1 MPRADA
7 IQPMMFRIPGDV
19 DLSASLHQTSMPEE
33 WTRLFEA
40 VWPPQNRGPRIP
52 YGALGASLRLLF
64 PQIAHIGSM
73 SGSRMTRDG
82 WLYAWER
89 PGPDQF
95 MALMEE
101 WIRIG
106 GTGKSPATIIEQI
119 HWNDLSWNERDLG
132 FHQYSIKENGSPELS
147 SLHYNALPDLLC
159 SKLAE
164 RETSLGEH
172 RPLTFRR
179 AYYGRTPHLIS
190 WPPVS
195 DVRRQVAW
203 HWSYVLTPRIVNFPG
218 TSEPYLSISPSVR
231 RWASRTLR
239 RDNGRYDLPYPD
251 ATSVYVEVDD
261 PWMSAQ
267 TGTRA
272 TSLVGIPLKLN
283 ITREENRTVRTPRWD
298 TPVDRVLRGLMADPE
313 LPDTVEL
320 ADDPVR
326 FLHRQRGSVGITL
339 PSHNTAHQV
348 RVGMP
353 FADRRDIYRSVSGLL
368 YPLGFDPTDPSLN
381 IQIPRARKKSL
392 LRTKYTEIPGE
403 RIVGS
408 IQRSLGDR
416 LMIEVLY
423 QTDTTRSALR
433 SEIWRRLLQ
442 GRPSHEPPPGDS
454 ATLGG
459 VEVQVSFR
467 ALGALGSRLDGSGRS
482 AETRRMD
489 EVKASFD
496 HSDVPTG
503 CLVELQEADYF
514 GSADPKH
521 AIRRGL
527 AMTGRLSQFIT
538 PITETDAGKV
548 DGPMS
553 ARSAVADILRQL
565 GNMPDAPFDVPSPGF
580 PSDIRALGV
589 WVYKDGNR
597 PRLPILVDL
606 PSRSQ
611 VAAGEK
617 PVRVML
623 RTGSRTG
630 EWYSYPQAQLEI
642 GSGAVPDT
650 EGDVGT
656 VLKRML
662 GEAARSVTADGVPLL
677 MLCDTEN
684 VRRLWPELQNQ
695 NLVIGRRLDMPWSV
709 GDLDPRMVRINTSGS
724 EVPQWFEESLSWPT
738 GVFRAPGIETYFSLG
753 AKPASLSST
762 KWRVS
767 KRDRPFDRHASTRI
781 CEVVLVQLHEDDDSI
796 AWVGAVHRLREMAAH
811 FNDTLQLPLPLHLA
825 KLTEE
830 YMPRVSNTR
839 PRRRRRR

>member
-19 DLSASLHQTSMPEE
+19 DLSASLHQTSMPEG

-40 VWPPQNRGPRIP
+40 VWPPQNQKPQIP
-52 YGALGASLRLLF
+52 YGTLGASLRLLF

-82 WLYAWER
+82 WLYAWEK

-95 MALMEE
+95 MALMKE

-106 GTGKSPATIIEQI
+106 GTGNSPATIMEQV
-119 HWNDLSWNERDLG
+119 HWNDLAWSEQGLG
-132 FHQYSIKENGSPELS
+132 FHQYSIKENGSPDLS

-159 SKLAE
+159 GKLAE
-164 RETSLGEH
+164 KEISIGEH

-179 AYYGRTPHLIS
+179 AYDGRTPRLIS
-190 WPPVS
+190 WPPVA
-195 DVRRQVAW
+195 DVRRHVTW
-203 HWSYVLTPRIVNFPG
+203 HWSSVLTPQIVNFPG
-218 TSEPYLSISPSVR
+218 SSEPYLSISPSVR

-267 TGTRA
+267 TDTRA
-272 TSLVGIPLKLN
+272 TSLVGIPLKLI
-283 ITREENRTVRTPRWD
+283 ITREEDRTVRTPRWD

-320 ADDPVR
+320 TEDPIR
-326 FLHRQRGSVGITL
+326 FLHRERGSVGITVR
-339 PSHNTAHQV
+339 SQDTMHQV
-348 RVGMP
+348 GVGTP
-353 FADRRDIYRSVSGLL
+353 LADRRDIYRSVCGLL
-368 YPLGFDPTDPSLN
+368 RPYGFVPADQSPN
-381 IQIPRARKKSL
+381 VQIPRARKKSL
-392 LRTKYTEIPGE
+392 LRTKYSEIPGKTVVE
-403 RIVGS
+403 S

-416 LMIEVLY
+416 LMIEILY

-433 SEIWRRLLQ
+433 SEIWRRLLK
-442 GRPSHEPPPGDS
+442 GRTSEDHPPEDKAVVS
-454 ATLGG
+454 G
-459 VEVQVSFR
+459 VEVQISFR
-467 ALGALGSRLDGSGRS
+467 ELGALGSRLDGSGRS

-489 EVKASFD
+489 EVKASLN
-496 HSDVPTG
+496 HSDVPVG
-503 CLVELQEADYF
+503 CLVELQDADRF
-514 GSADPKH
+514 GSGDPKH

-538 PITETDAGKV
+538 PITEADAAKV
-548 DGPMS
+548 DGPMT

-580 PSDIRALGV
+580 PSDVRALAV
-589 WVYKDGNR
+589 WVYKDRNR
-597 PRLPILVDL
+597 PRLPILLDL

-611 VAAGEK
+611 VASGEE

-623 RTGSRTG
+623 PTGRRTG
-630 EWYSYPQAQLEI
+630 EWFSYPQAQLEVA
-642 GSGAVPDT
+642 SGAVPDT
-650 EGDVGT
+650 EGDVGA

-662 GEAARSVTADGVPLL
+662 GEAARSVAADGVPVL

-684 VRRLWPELQNQ
+684 MRRVWPELQNQ
-695 NLVIGRRLDMPWSV
+695 NLVIGRRSGMPWNV
-709 GDLDPRMVRINTSGS
+709 GDLSPRMVRINTSGS
-724 EVPQWFEESLSWPT
+724 EVPQWFEKSLSWPT
-738 GVFRAPGIETYFSLG
+738 GVFRAPGSETYFSLG

-781 CEVVLVQLHEDDDSI
+781 CEVVLVQLHEGDDSI

-811 FNDTLQLPLPLHLA
+811 FNYTLQLPLPLHLA

-830 YMPRVSNTR
+830 YMPRPSGRRTR
-839 PRRRRRR
+839 QRRRG